1 MHIQVNRVIFIN
13 FLSHSNIAV
22 VNTLQCVVLNITQY
36 WTRLLSLNLQFFTR
50 DDLQLSSYNFRN
62 LWLLQ
67 SPVCLVMCHGFLLII
82 WGKSRHE

>member
-36 WTRLLSLNLQFFTR
+36 CTRLLSLNLQFFTR

-62 LWLLQ
+62 LWLNVTISSVSGDVSWISSYHL
-67 SPVCLVMCHGFLLII
+67 G
-82 WGKSRHE
+82 